1 MRTKILSAFFFL
13 SFITLTL
20 QAETKKIVF
29 IHTNDTHSQIE
40 PTSKSASKDPDMG
53 GILRRKALIDSVR
66 NVEKN
71 VFLVDAGDCV
81 QGTPY
86 FNFFKGKP
94 EIELMNALGYEI
106 GTIGNHEFD
115 NGVEALAQMYS
126 LAKFDIIN
134 ANYDVSKTALASKI
148 KPYVIKEIDGI
159 TVGFIGLGVNPES
172 LIEAKNFK
180 GIIFHDPIET
190 ANKVAAQLKEKGV
203 NVIVILSHIGFEE
216 PGNVPDDIKLAEQSE
231 NIDVI
236 IGGHTHTL
244 LPVAKKVKNKLGKDF
259 IIGQTGKSGLN
270 VGIIELTVE
279 KE

>member
-1 MRTKILSAFFFL
+1 M
-13 SFITLTL
+13 
-20 QAETKKIVF
+20 
-29 IHTNDTHSQIE
+29 
-40 PTSKSASKDPDMG
+40 P
-53 GILRRKALIDSVR
+53 
-66 NVEKN
+66 
-71 VFLVDAGDCV
+71 GDCV

-134 ANYDVSKTALASKI
+134 ANYDVSKTALASQI

-216 PGNVPDDIKLAEQSE
+216 PGKRA
-231 NIDVI
+231 
-236 IGGHTHTL
+236 
-244 LPVAKKVKNKLGKDF
+244 
-259 IIGQTGKSGLN
+259 
-270 VGIIELTVE
+270 
-279 KE
+279 

>member
-1 MRTKILSAFFFL
+1 MRTIILSAFLIL
-13 SFITLTL
+13 SFIALPL
-20 QAETKKIVF
+20 QAETKKIIF

-40 PTSKSASKDPDMG
+40 PTSKTSPKNPDMG
-53 GILRRKALIDSVR
+53 GILRRKALIDSIK

-94 EIELMNALGYEI
+94 EIELMNALGYQI

-115 NGVEALAQMYS
+115 NGVDALAQMYS
-126 LAKFDIIN
+126 HANFDIVN
-134 ANYDVSKTALASKI
+134 ANYDVSKTALASKV
-148 KPYVIKEIDGI
+148 KPYVIKEIDGVK
-159 TVGFIGLGVNPES
+159 VGFIGLGVNPES
-172 LIEAKNFK
+172 LIEKKNFK
-180 GIIFHDPIET
+180 DVVYLDPIET
-190 ANKVAAQLKEKGV
+190 ANKTASELKAKGTDI
-203 NVIVILSHIGFEE
+203 IVVLSHIGFEE
-216 PGNVPDDIKLAEQSE
+216 PGEAPDDTKLAEQSE

-244 LPVAKKVKNKLGKDF
+244 LPTAKKIKNRLGKDV

-270 VGIIELTVE
+270 VGIIELIIE

>member
-1 MRTKILSAFFFL
+1 MQTKILSALLVL
-13 SFITLTL
+13 SFIALPL
-20 QAETKKIVF
+20 QAETKKLVF

-40 PTSKSASKDPDMG
+40 PTEKSAPKNPDMG

-94 EIELMNALGYEI
+94 EIELMNALGYEV

-115 NGVEALAQMYS
+115 NGVDALAQMYT
-126 LAKFDIIN
+126 LANFDIVN
-134 ANYDVSKTALASKI
+134 ANYDVSKTALASKV

-159 TVGFIGLGVNPES
+159 KVAFIGLGVNPES
-172 LIEAKNFK
+172 LIEERNFK
-180 GIIFHDPIET
+180 DIVYHDPIES
-190 ANKVAAQLKEKGV
+190 ANKTAAELKAKGID
-203 NVIVILSHIGFEE
+203 VIVILSHIGFEE
-216 PGNVPDDIKLAEQSE
+216 PGNAPDDTKLAEQSE
-231 NIDVI
+231 DIDVI

-244 LPVAKKVKNKLGKDF
+244 LPTAKKIKNKLGKDVV
-259 IIGQTGKSGLN
+259 IGQTGKSGLN
-270 VGIIELTVE
+270 VGIIELIVE